1 MRTEGGCQP
10 LAPVGARQPL
20 APDVTYEI
28 LPQPLLGQL
37 DPIPDGYSYIRLGE
51 HILLMSLETRR

>member
-1 MRTEGGCQP
+1 
-10 LAPVGARQPL
+10 VGARQPL